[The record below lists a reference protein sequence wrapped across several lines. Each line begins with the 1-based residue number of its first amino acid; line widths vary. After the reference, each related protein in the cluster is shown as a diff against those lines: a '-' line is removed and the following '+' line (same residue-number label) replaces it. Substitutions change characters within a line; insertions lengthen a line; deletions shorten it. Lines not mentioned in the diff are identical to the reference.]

1 VVRTG
6 YCRGRVRKANYTQV
20 ETMLIAAF
28 IFVISLGAMIQF
40 MALTWRSGL
49 VQVAAQDVAVGIDM
63 TINDFQDVA
72 TFQQL
77 SPDLGSGSAP
87 KLRSVSLYYR
97 LLQIM
102 GPVEP
107 ASWASREMA
116 LCTRYATVVLSQQLA
131 LNQALA
137 AEMRSY

>member
-1 VVRTG
+1 MVRTG